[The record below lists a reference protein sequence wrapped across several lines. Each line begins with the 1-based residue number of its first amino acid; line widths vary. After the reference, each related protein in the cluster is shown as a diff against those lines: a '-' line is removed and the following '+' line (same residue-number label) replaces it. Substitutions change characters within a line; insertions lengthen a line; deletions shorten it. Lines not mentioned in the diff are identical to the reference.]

1 MKYIVVILLLS
12 TNGVDIEK
20 IRLKHNGHN
29 CDDIANA
36 WTDVNMKYYDERD
49 GNPKLQGWYDAVGK
63 LLLGW
68 ACY

>member
-20 IRLKHNGHN
+20 VKLKHNGN
-29 CDDIANA
+29 CDGIANA
-36 WTDVNMKYYDERD
+36 WVDVNMKYYNERNND
-49 GNPKLQGWYDAVGK
+49 PKLQGWYTPKGK

-68 ACY
+68 ICN